1 MMDRRFFS
9 FVWRHSRRE
18 QLVVLALTV
27 ISFPMVYISLDIPKT
42 IVNDAISGRDFPRE
56 ILGFEIQQI
65 PYLLLLC
72 FAFLGMVVLINGI
85 KWLLNVTIG
94 MTGERMLRRLRFMI
108 FENVMRFPISRF
120 RTTKP
125 GEVIQAMLGEI
136 EPLGGFFGE
145 VIATPAFQGGLLC
158 VYIIFIFIQDIWLGL
173 AAVSLYPIQAF
184 LIPILQA
191 KVVRL
196 NKARARNT
204 RQLADTISES
214 VSNVAEIYT
223 NDTAR
228 WHLAQISGRLHQN
241 TLIRMDLFKRKFTI
255 KFVNNFLNQLTPF
268 FFYSAGGYLVI
279 VGDLDFGS
287 LVAVLA
293 AYKDLAGPWKEVLGY
308 VQRWNDFNS
317 RYEFVVESFTGDD
330 VYGPERIFSAEFVP
344 LQGDLELSGV
354 EGGPGTGGLTVSRLL
369 VRPGQTVA
377 VFGGEN
383 GAREALL
390 RMAAGLVDPAAG
402 RVAIGGQMLRDATMP
417 QIGAVLAYVGADPGM
432 ISRTIRDNLVY
443 GLLRCAPDLANRST
457 AAAVALLREAKWT
470 GNITAD
476 PEGDWTDYAAAG
488 MVGSEDLDRRLLG
501 LVERVGLADDLVAG
515 ALNSRINPRD
525 AERWTGPI
533 LKARAE
539 LAAGFAADELED
551 IAEPWVPGRFNTN
564 GSLFANVLF
573 GLPVELSDDARG
585 YIRLPMVAE
594 VLDACGARAE
604 LEAIGRDIAQEFAT
618 LVEAVEENSAVL
630 DSFPAY
636 PKADILAAADLI
648 QRRHGQPIE
657 AMEPEERETVQ
668 VLALAFIQTRDRLD
682 VIDDAR
688 IARLMECQ
696 ARARQFLSG
705 RDDFV
710 FFDQDRF
717 SPGRTVADNIINAK
731 RRFDRKS
738 AWKLLAEKME
748 AAIRAAGLRDDLIRL
763 GLSAPAGNA
772 GSNLS
777 ATARRRIAL
786 VRALLKRPKLL
797 ILDGIAGGNDPGDI
811 ALRAMI
817 RTELPD
823 ATVIFAATD
832 GVAGDADMVVKID
845 ESGSTRSEV
854 VDPSVNQSSNLGSRA
869 GEARGRQAP

>member
-1 MMDRRFFS
+1 MDSRFFS
-9 FVWRHSRRE
+9 FVWRHSKRE
-18 QLVVLALTV
+18 QIFILVLTV
-27 ISFPMVYISLDIPKT
+27 LSFPLVYVSLEIPKI

-56 ILGFEIQQI
+56 ILGIELQQI
-65 PYLLLLC
+65 PYLLTLC
-72 FAFLGMVVLINGI
+72 GAFLGMVVMINGI
-85 KWLLNVTIG
+85 KWLLNISVG
-94 MTGERMLRRLRFMI
+94 MTGERMLRRLRYQI
-108 FENVMRFPISRF
+108 FEQVMRFRILRF

-125 GEVIQAMLGEI
+125 GEVIQSMLGEI

-158 VYIIFIFIQDIWLGL
+158 VYVVFIFVQDLWLGL
-173 AAVSLYPIQAF
+173 AAVSLYPAQAY
-184 LIPILQA
+184 LIPMLQA

-204 RQLADTISES
+204 RVLADTISES
-214 VSNVAEIYT
+214 ISNIADIHT

-228 WHLAQISGRLHQN
+228 WHMAQISGRLHQN

-255 KFVNNFLNQLTPF
+255 KFLNNFLNQLTPF

-279 VGDLDFGS
+279 TGDLDFGS

-293 AYKDLAGPWKEVLGY
+293 AYKDLAGPWKELLNY
-308 VQRWNDFNS
+308 IQRWNDFNS

-330 VYGPERIFSAEFVP
+330 LYGAQRVFSTDIEP

-369 VRPGQTVA
+369 IRPGQTVA
-377 VFGGEN
+377 VSGGEN

-390 RMAAGLVDPAAG
+390 RMAGGLLEPAVG
-402 RVAIGGQMLRDATMP
+402 RVTVGGQMLNDATMP
-417 QIGAVLAYVGADPGM
+417 QIGAMLAYVGAEPGM
-432 ISRTIRDNLVY
+432 ISRSIRDNLVY
-443 GLLRCAPDLANRST
+443 GLLRCAPDLAEQST
-457 AAAVALLREAKWT
+457 AEAVVLLREARWT

-476 PEGDWTDYAAAG
+476 PEGDWIDYAASGAG
-488 MVGSEDLDRRLLG
+488 GPEGLDSRLLG
-501 LVERVGLADDLVAG
+501 LVDQAGLADDLVAG
-515 ALNSRINPRD
+515 ALDSRIDPRD

-533 LKARAE
+533 LAARAE
-539 LAAGFAADELED
+539 LAAGFGADELED

-573 GLPVELSDDARG
+573 GLPAQLTDDFRAFM
-585 YIRLPMVAE
+585 RLPLVADA
-594 VLDACGARAE
+594 LDSCGARAE
-604 LEAIGRDIAQEFAT
+604 LEAIGRDIAQEFAN
-618 LVEAVEENSAVL
+618 LVEAVEENSSVL

-648 QRRHGQPIE
+648 QKYHGQPTE
-657 AMEPEERETVQ
+657 AMGPEERETVQ
-668 VLALAFIQTRDRLD
+668 ALALAFVQTRDRLE

-688 IARLMECQ
+688 ISRLMACQ
-696 ARARQFLSG
+696 ASARKSLAG

-717 SPGRTVADNIINAK
+717 SPGRTVAENIINAK

-738 AWKLLAEKME
+738 AWKLLAERME
-748 AAIRAAGLRDDLIRL
+748 AAIRIAGLRDDLIRL
-763 GLSAPAGNA
+763 GLSAPAGNG

-777 ATARRRIAL
+777 ATARRRTAL

-797 ILDGIAGGNDPGDI
+797 ILDGIAGSSDPGDI
-811 ALRAMI
+811 ALRALV
-817 RTELPD
+817 RKELPD
-823 ATVIFAATD
+823 ATIIFATTD
-832 GVAGDADMVVKID
+832 GVARDADLLVKID
-845 ESGSTRSEV
+845 DSGGVRSETV
-854 VDPSVNQSSNLGSRA
+854 GPSDDHSA
-869 GEARGRQAP
+869 ATDETRGREAS